1 MKSLCMSV
9 KVLELFAFREKEKKE
24 KCKEERQVCFMGL
37 HCKSKLLSS
46 QNEYISKG
54 YWIEQA

>member
-1 MKSLCMSV
+1 MSV
-9 KVLELFAFREKEKKE
+9 KVLELFAFGEKEKKE

-37 HCKSKLLSS
+37 HCKSKVLSS